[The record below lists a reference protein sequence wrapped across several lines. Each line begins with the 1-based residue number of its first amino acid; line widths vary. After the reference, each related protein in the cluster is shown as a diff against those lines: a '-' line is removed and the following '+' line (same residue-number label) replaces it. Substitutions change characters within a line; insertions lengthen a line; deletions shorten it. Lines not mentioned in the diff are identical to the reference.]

1 MLVPLLGLGVLVMT
15 GAAGCSCSSGAEGDA
30 DATAGASV
38 GGGGGAGGEG
48 EGGAAGAGGEGG
60 QDPGTIGSGSSGS
73 NTGGGDPVTPDT
85 ACVATVAEATL
96 TKRPVD
102 IIFVIDNSSSMSDEI
117 ISVQNNINESFASII
132 GESGIDYRV
141 IMISAHGEAEV
152 DDSICIGAPLSSASC
167 APVPE
172 APGNNPPIFYHYS
185 HEIRS
190 NDALCVL
197 LGSYNGGLPDQ
208 HGVAPSGWSE
218 WVREDS
224 LKVITVITDDHVGC
238 QSTHL
243 PRNIYIDDTRQPL
256 DEVAA
261 DFEKLLFGLDP
272 AVFGDATAPNYVFHS
287 IVGLHENTI
296 PTDAYGPD
304 ADVVEEMCGTAV
316 APGTGYQTLSKKTG
330 GLRFP
335 LCQTSSYDV
344 VFQEIAEGVITGA
357 VVECEFAVPD
367 SPPGEVID
375 LSTVVVQYTPG
386 DGSEAQSFDQVASAQ
401 ACTAGSF
408 YIQNDTITLCP
419 DACRAVQADPAAAVN
434 VLYGCDPE
442 AAK

>member
-30 DATAGASV
+30 GSAAGDSSV
-38 GGGGGAGGEG
+38 GGGGGV
-48 EGGAAGAGGEGG
+48 GGAGTAGGGEGG
-60 QDPGTIGSGSSGS
+60 EGGEDGIGSGS
-73 NTGGGDPVTPDT
+73 TGNMGGAPPVTPDT

-96 TKRPVD
+96 TKLPVD
-102 IIFVIDNSSSMSDEI
+102 IIFVIDNSASMANEI
-117 ISVQNNINESFASII
+117 ISVQNNINDSFAAII

-141 IMISAHGEAEV
+141 IMISAHGTAQV
-152 DDSICIGAPLSSASC
+152 DDSICVGAPLSSASC
-167 APVPE
+167 APAVPE
-172 APGNNPPIFYHYS
+172 QPGNNPPVFYHYS

-197 LGSYNGGLPDQ
+197 LGSYNAVQPDQ
-208 HGVAPSGWSE
+208 YGLAPNGWSE
-218 WVREDS
+218 WVREES

-243 PRNIYIDDTRQPL
+243 ERNIYIDDTRQEL
-256 DEVAA
+256 DDVVE
-261 DFEKLLFGLDP
+261 DFEGLLFGLDP
-272 AVFGDATAPNYVFHS
+272 AVFGDASAPKYVFHS
-287 IVGLHENTI
+287 IVGLQENT
-296 PTDAYGPD
+296 PATDAYGPD
-304 ADVVEEMCGTAV
+304 GDVVEGMCGTAV
-316 APGTGYQTLSKKTG
+316 APGTGYQALSKRTG

-344 VFQEIAEGVITGA
+344 VFRKIAEGVITGA
-357 VVECEFAVPD
+357 VVACDFAVPD

-386 DGSEAQSFDQVASAQ
+386 DGGEPQSFDQVASAQ
-401 ACTAGSF
+401 ACAAGSF
-408 YIQNDTITLCP
+408 YIANDTITLCP
-419 DACRAVQADPAAAVN
+419 DACQAVQADAGAAVD

>member
-1 MLVPLLGLGVLVMT
+1 MIT
-15 GAAGCSCSSGAEGDA
+15 GAAGCSCSSGAEGEA
-30 DATAGASV
+30 GETAGVNV
-38 GGGGGAGGEG
+38 GGGGGAGGA
-48 EGGAAGAGGEGG
+48 GGAGTASGGGGGDGGEDGIG
-60 QDPGTIGSGSSGS
+60 VGSGH
-73 NTGGGDPVTPDT
+73 NTGGAPPVTPDT

-102 IIFVIDNSSSMSDEI
+102 IVFVIDNSPSMANEI
-117 ISVQNNINESFASII
+117 ISVQNNINESFAAII
-132 GESGIDYRV
+132 GASGIDYRV
-141 IMISAHGEAEV
+141 IMISAHGTAQV
-152 DDSICIGAPLSSASC
+152 DDSICVGAPLSASSC
-167 APVPE
+167 DPVPE
-172 APGNNPPIFYHYS
+172 APGNNPPVFYHYS

-243 PRNIYIDDTRQPL
+243 PRNIYIDDTRQEL
-256 DEVAA
+256 DDVAD
-261 DFEKLLFGLDP
+261 DFEELLFGLDP
-272 AVFGDATAPNYVFHS
+272 VVFGDVNAPNYVFHS
-287 IVGLHENTI
+287 IVGLLENT
-296 PTDAYGPD
+296 PATDAYGPD
-304 ADVVEEMCGTAV
+304 GDVVEETCGTAV
-316 APGTGYQTLSKKTG
+316 APGTGYQTLSKRTG

-344 VFQEIAEGVITGA
+344 VFQAIAEGVITGA

-386 DGSEAQSFDQVASAQ
+386 DGGDPQSFRQVSSAQ
-401 ACTAGSF
+401 ACAAGSF
-408 YIQNDTITLCP
+408 FIEDDMIKLCP
-419 DACRAVQADPAAAVN
+419 VACQAVQADAAAAID

-442 AAK
+442 AAD

>member
-1 MLVPLLGLGVLVMT
+1 MMT
-15 GAAGCSCSSGAEGDA
+15 GAAGCSCSSGAEGEA
-30 DATAGASV
+30 STTAGGGG
-38 GGGGGAGGEG
+38 GGGGGAGG
-48 EGGAAGAGGEGG
+48 GGGTGGEGG
-60 QDPGTIGSGSSGS
+60 EGGEGGGDVVGQGTGQ
-73 NTGGGDPVTPDT
+73 NTGGAPPVKPGEE
-85 ACVATVAEATL
+85 CVATAAQATL

-102 IIFVIDNSSSMSDEI
+102 VVFVIDNSPSMANEI
-117 ISVQNNINESFASII
+117 ISVQDNINESFAAII

-141 IMISAHGEAEV
+141 IMISAHGTAGV
-152 DDSICIGAPLSSASC
+152 DDSICVGAPLSSASC

-197 LGSYNGGLPDQ
+197 LGSYNGVMPDQ

-261 DFEKLLFGLDP
+261 DFEELLFGLDP
-272 AVFGDATAPNYVFHS
+272 AVFGDVTAPNYVFHS
-287 IVGLHENTI
+287 IVGLLENT
-296 PTDAYGPD
+296 PATDAYGPD
-304 ADVVEEMCGTAV
+304 SDLVEETCGTAV
-316 APGTGYQTLSKKTG
+316 APGTGYQTLSRRTG

-344 VFQEIAEGVITGA
+344 VFRAIAESVITGA
-357 VVECEFAVPD
+357 VVECDFAVPD
-367 SPPGEVID
+367 SPPGEVIN

-386 DGSEAQSFDQVASAQ
+386 DGGEPRSFAQVPSAEACA
-401 ACTAGSF
+401 AGSF
-408 YIQNDTITLCP
+408 FIENDMIRLCP
-419 DACRAVQADPAAAVN
+419 DACQAVQADAGAEID

-442 AAK
+442 PAD

>member
-30 DATAGASV
+30 DATAGANV
-38 GGGGGAGGEG
+38 GGAGGAGGGGEGGAGGGGAGGDD
-48 EGGAAGAGGEGG
+48 GGM
-60 QDPGTIGSGSSGS
+60 IGNGSSGA
-73 NTGGGDPVTPDT
+73 NTGGSGPVTPDT

-102 IIFVIDNSSSMSDEI
+102 IVFVIDNSPSMANEI

-141 IMISAHGEAEV
+141 IMISAHGAAEE
-152 DDSICIGAPLSSASC
+152 DDSICVGAPLSTESC
-167 APVPE
+167 SPVPE
-172 APGNNPPIFYHYS
+172 APGNNPPVFYHYS

-197 LGSYNGGLPDQ
+197 LGSYNGGLPDE

-224 LKVITVITDDHVGC
+224 FKVITVITDDHVGC

-243 PRNIYIDDTRQPL
+243 PRNIYIDDTRQPWE
-256 DEVAA
+256 DVAT
-261 DFEKLLFGLDP
+261 DFEELLFGLDP

-287 IVGLHENTI
+287 IVGLHENTVL
-296 PTDAYGPD
+296 TDAYAPD
-304 ADVVEEMCGTAV
+304 ADVVEETCGTAV
-316 APGTGYQTLSKKTG
+316 APGTGYQTLSKRTG

-335 LCQTSSYDV
+335 LCQTDSYDV
-344 VFQEIAEGVITGA
+344 VFQAIAEGVITGA
-357 VVECEFAVPD
+357 VVACEFEVPD
-367 SPPGEVID
+367 SPPGEIID

-386 DGSEAQSFDQVASAQ
+386 DGSEPQSFDQVASAA
-401 ACTAGSF
+401 ACAPGSF
-408 YIQNDTITLCP
+408 YIENDMITLCP
-419 DACRAVQADPAAAVN
+419 DACRLVQDDAMAAVD

-442 AAK
+442 PAQ